1 MRTTASY
8 ELFPDAPSER
18 AMARARY
25 LVREGRVAD
34 AEKAY
39 HDLLAEHPDLK
50 PGWAECFEL
59 LRGQG
64 RTEDALRLAE
74 GARAQLGDSGFSLA
88 LKGAALIELT
98 RYREAL
104 ATLEQALEFD
114 PDLALVWHELGYAA
128 FRLGD
133 RNRALLAL
141 DRAFALEPHTET
153 LRLRGRILRDAGRYQ
168 AAEVAY
174 EGAAQA
180 AEHPEQRVAAER
192 EIAATRR
199 YAFYAPRRPDGLT
212 PAERWFA
219 ETGTVVL
226 ASDDAA
232 AVPDDGSLAAAFVDL
247 TRDSDWR
254 FGQVVALGPA
264 LPVWRTLAD
273 ALGAPLVTRTGFD
286 PGACP
291 LVVAQ
296 RPQPADAGWST
307 LTTAVAEHATG
318 LVFVLEHA
326 PPPEPSAPGG
336 GADVIGV
343 LADAAGRRPPGGNFP
358 HPLSEAHHPTPRLP
372 DADHDEVLGLA
383 TIMTW
388 KTALMDIPF
397 GGAKGG
403 VAVDPKRLSK
413 LELERLTRRFTQRI
427 SIVLGPYRDVPA
439 PDVATNAQV
448 MAWILDEYSSRHGYT
463 PAAVTGKPISLGGS
477 LGREEATGR
486 GIMYVMMEYSRDF
499 GVPLKGSR
507 VVIQGF
513 GNVGGH
519 LARLLHAEAGA
530 KVIAVSDVSG
540 GVVNER
546 GLDIPGLLAHTAARK
561 PVSEW
566 QAGKAISN
574 EQLWTV
580 PCDWLVPAAL
590 GGVITKEANARTIDC
605 KVVVEGAN
613 EPTTPIADLILEERG
628 IPVIPDFLA
637 NAGGVTVSYYE
648 WAQNLQQYRWTH
660 EQVNRELH
668 ATITKAYIGVRDL
681 AKQKGVTFR
690 TAAYAIAL
698 QRVAEAERLRGN

>member
-39 HDLLAEHPDLK
+39 RDLLAEHPDLK

-180 AEHPEQRVAAER
+180 AEHPEQRAAAER

-212 PAERWFA
+212 PAEHWFA

-232 AVPDDGSLAAAFVDL
+232 AVPDDAGLAAAFVDL
-247 TRDSDWR
+247 TRDSGWR

-264 LPVWRTLAD
+264 LSVWRTLAD

-286 PGACP
+286 PATCP

-296 RPQPADAGWST
+296 RPQPADTGWST
-307 LTTAVAEHATG
+307 LTTAVAEHAAG
-318 LVFVLEHA
+318 LVFVLEHL
-326 PPPEPSAPGG
+326 PEPAVT

-343 LADAAGRRPPGGNFP
+343 LADSTGRRNRRANVA
-358 HPLSEAHHPTPRLP
+358 HALSEAQHP
-372 DADHDEVLGLA
+372 E
-383 TIMTW
+383 
-388 KTALMDIPF
+388 
-397 GGAKGG
+397 
-403 VAVDPKRLSK
+403 
-413 LELERLTRRFTQRI
+413 
-427 SIVLGPYRDVPA
+427 
-439 PDVATNAQV
+439 
-448 MAWILDEYSSRHGYT
+448 
-463 PAAVTGKPISLGGS
+463 
-477 LGREEATGR
+477 GR
-486 GIMYVMMEYSRDF
+486 
-499 GVPLKGSR
+499 
-507 VVIQGF
+507 
-513 GNVGGH
+513 
-519 LARLLHAEAGA
+519 
-530 KVIAVSDVSG
+530 
-540 GVVNER
+540 
-546 GLDIPGLLAHTAARK
+546 
-561 PVSEW
+561 
-566 QAGKAISN
+566 
-574 EQLWTV
+574 
-580 PCDWLVPAAL
+580 
-590 GGVITKEANARTIDC
+590 
-605 KVVVEGAN
+605 
-613 EPTTPIADLILEERG
+613 
-628 IPVIPDFLA
+628 LA
-637 NAGGVTVSYYE
+637 NRRLV
-648 WAQNLQQYRWTH
+648 
-660 EQVNRELH
+660 RE
-668 ATITKAYIGVRDL
+668 
-681 AKQKGVTFR
+681 
-690 TAAYAIAL
+690 
-698 QRVAEAERLRGN
+698 